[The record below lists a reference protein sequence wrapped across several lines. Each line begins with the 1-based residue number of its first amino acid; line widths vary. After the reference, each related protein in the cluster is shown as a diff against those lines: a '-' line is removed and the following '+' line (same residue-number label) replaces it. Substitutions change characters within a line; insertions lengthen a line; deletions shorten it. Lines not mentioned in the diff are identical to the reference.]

1 MQPLYSVLDH
11 LVYATPDLNST
22 VDRIEAL
29 FGVRA
34 VVGGHHKAWRTKN
47 ALLSLGTRM
56 YLEIMGPDEP
66 ARAPNQPRPF
76 DLDDL
81 VTPRLVTWVARSA
94 DMQTVIVTARRHG
107 VNLGE
112 LQERSRQ
119 KPDGSVLKW
128 TMTDL
133 TKPRE
138 GGVIPY
144 FINWGTSAHPAETSP
159 ESCKLLSVKLSHPD
173 PGRIGQILGHLG
185 IEAAVDF
192 GPKASLEALIE
203 TPQGQ
208 FKLV

>member
-11 LVYATPDLNST
+11 LVYATPDLDST
-22 VDRIEAL
+22 IDSLEAL

-34 VVGGHHKAWRTKN
+34 VIGGHHKAWRTRN
-47 ALLSLGTRM
+47 ALLSLGVRM

-66 ARAPNQPRPF
+66 ARVPNQPRPF
-76 DLDDL
+76 ELDEL
-81 VTPRLVTWVARSA
+81 VAPRLVTWVARSA
-94 DMQTVIVTARRHG
+94 DIQTVISTARHDG
-107 VNLGE
+107 VDLGD

-138 GGVIPY
+138 AGVVPY
-144 FINWGTSAHPAETSP
+144 FIDWGASAHPAESSP
-159 ESCKLLSVKLSHPD
+159 GGCRLLTLKLSHPD
-173 PGRIGQILGHLG
+173 AVRIKQILGHLG
-185 IEAAVDF
+185 IDVGVDL
-192 GPKASLEALIE
+192 GPEASLEAIIE